1 MRSDPRGP
9 GARGA
14 ASVSR
19 GRKGPVRLRTCERR
33 DFPEKRVIQ
42 GAAWPRTATKNV
54 EGRLH
59 TGHRPDRPRVA
70 FPGSAERG
78 AASEARRCLAGKHRA
93 AVNRSHRQADE
104 AAAAA
109 ASRGHWAVL
118 APLASLTHGTPRPAQ
133 FPCLYHQRS
142 LARVRHAQVLAWAPG
157 SPLTLLLEDGPGAGA
172 SPAAT
177 LGGLRWCWAVLEG

>member
-1 MRSDPRGP
+1 M
-9 GARGA
+9 
-14 ASVSR
+14 
-19 GRKGPVRLRTCERR
+19 
-33 DFPEKRVIQ
+33 IQ

-118 APLASLTHGTPRPAQ
+118 APLASLTYGTPAPLSSRASTISGVWRESGMR
-133 FPCLYHQRS
+133 RS
-142 LARVRHAQVLAWAPG
+142 LPGLQGAR
-157 SPLTLLLEDGPGAGA
+157 
-172 SPAAT
+172 
-177 LGGLRWCWAVLEG
+177 